1 MTVLEMKEF
10 LGDLYRSTY
19 KGDTLIQINLV
30 QMGWAIERLLV
41 SERIN
46 PFDDY
51 DEVSRLIY
59 DEIDFKQRSKHE
71 KNELKYFT

>member
-1 MTVLEMKEF
+1 MTVLETKEF

-41 SERIN
+41 SERIS

-51 DEVSRLIY
+51 DEVSRLIF

-71 KNELKYFT
+71 KTN

>member
-30 QMGWAIERLLV
+30 RMGWAIERLLV

-59 DEIDFKQRSKHE
+59 DEIDFKQRSKDE
-71 KNELKYFT
+71 KTN

>member
-51 DEVSRLIY
+51 DKVSRLIY

-71 KNELKYFT
+71 KTN

>member
-10 LGDLYRSTY
+10 LGDLYRRTY
-19 KGDTLIQINLV
+19 KDDTLIQINLV

-41 SERIN
+41 SERIS

-71 KNELKYFT
+71 KTN

>member
-19 KGDTLIQINLV
+19 KDDTLIQINLV

-41 SERIN
+41 NERIN

-71 KNELKYFT
+71 KTN

>member
-10 LGDLYRSTY
+10 LGDLFRNTY

-41 SERIN
+41 SERIS

-71 KNELKYFT
+71 KTN

>member
-10 LGDLYRSTY
+10 LGDLYRNAY

-41 SERIN
+41 RERIS

-51 DEVSRLIY
+51 DEVRRLIF

-71 KNELKYFT
+71 RN

>member
-41 SERIN
+41 NERIN

-71 KNELKYFT
+71 KTN

>member
-46 PFDDY
+46 TFDDY

-71 KNELKYFT
+71 KTN

>member
-10 LGDLYRSTY
+10 LGDLFRNTY

-41 SERIN
+41 SERIS

-71 KNELKYFT
+71 RN

>member
-10 LGDLYRSTY
+10 LGELFRNTY

-41 SERIN
+41 SERIS

-71 KNELKYFT
+71 RN